1 MVDARVL
8 RLHLGLLSAKAYL
21 VCALTGLREGRGEP
35 YRQCQSKLCEEYICS
50 APTNR
55 PNVSLFYFY
64 ISVSLLPAWPQLA
77 SFPDRGMVCR
87 LLLLLAGLL
96 LRVLTDRGPK
106 LILINRYSA
115 SLQGHA
121 CYPPINKDVP
131 KMGKN
136 KAPVL
141 ASTVTT
147 RLGCLR

>member
-1 MVDARVL
+1 MSHTGSVSQNCVRSTFAVL
-8 RLHLGLLSAKAYL
+8 P
-21 VCALTGLREGRGEP
+21 LTGLMCL
-35 YRQCQSKLCEEYICS
+35 YFI
-50 APTNR
+50 
-55 PNVSLFYFY
+55 FY

-77 SFPDRGMVCR
+77 SFPDRGMACR

-147 RLGCLR
+147 WLGCLC